1 MNKERALLQIGSLL
15 SVYEDD
21 EWDFVVS
28 CHTHQEL
35 VEVEMKKRKV
45 FGEN

>member
-1 MNKERALLQIGSLL
+1 MDKDEALLKIGSLL

-28 CHTHQEL
+28 WHTHQEL